1 MSSQTNNQQS
11 SSGDQ
16 YADELLDHNYDGI
29 QEYDN
34 PMPGWWK
41 AIFYITIVWA
51 AVYFVGINMGYI
63 PTYQDDLER
72 GQAELQAMRDKHQ
85 QEAPAVDAAMLA
97 QAVEDEAMLADG
109 KAAFMTNCAS
119 CHGQKGEGLIGP
131 NLTDKYW
138 LHGGELTDIHKVV
151 KDGVTA
157 KGMPAWGNILTQDEV
172 VGVVAYIET
181 IKGTN
186 PPNAKEPQGEPVEG
200 K

>member
-1 MSSQTNNQQS
+1 MSSQTDKSTGS
-11 SSGDQ
+11 SDSQ

-41 AIFYITIVWA
+41 AIFYATVVWA
-51 AVYFVGINMGYI
+51 VIYFVGITMGYV
-63 PTYQDDLER
+63 PTYEEDLEA
-72 GQAELQAMRDKHQ
+72 GQAELQAMRDQHQ
-85 QEAPAVDAAMLA
+85 QASPAVDATMLA
-97 QAVEDEAMLADG
+97 AAAEDPAVVADG

-131 NLTDKYW
+131 NLTDEYW
-138 LHGGELTDIHKVV
+138 LHGAEMTEVYKVV

-157 KGMPAWGNILTQDEV
+157 KGMPAWGSILTQDEV
-172 VGVVAYIET
+172 VGVTAYIES
-181 IKGTN
+181 IKDTN
-186 PPNAKEPQGEPVEG
+186 VSGKEPQGEPVEG